1 MIQRFG
7 AVNILALI
15 GLFLILLVN
24 NAVLVTIFD
33 EWNSNGP
40 YSHGFLGFAVVLYVL
55 WLKREHFRGAQH
67 NPSILASFLF
77 LMSCLGLLIN
87 HLASIQLF
95 QQLMLFAVLVFYIAS
110 IYGFLM
116 LKKLFVPL
124 VMLALILPIWN
135 VFQTPLRELS
145 TIAGDLGPRL
155 IGIDVLRD
163 DYRLSTFGGLFDVE
177 PSCSGL
183 GFFMV
188 SALFAACVSF
198 FNKLTLKKSLQFLL
212 ICLCFAILANWVR
225 IIGIIVVGSY
235 THMQHFIVQDHLTF
249 GWGVFAVFLVP
260 LIYLSRH
267 SFDNESFDNE
277 SFDHETLLAEQATE
291 ANSIN
296 KISLVTT
303 FTIITSFIFAL
314 YWIPS
319 RFDEHYQF
327 HLPILEDYQ
336 LVSEDKP
343 SSPNWRPTSH
353 GVSSESF
360 NFFIKDEFSIQV
372 YLANY
377 IKQTQAHEMIYV
389 ENRLYD
395 KKRWSI
401 TEHDRF
407 QLEDN
412 QVNLLTLSRGQ
423 DRERLIAYWY
433 VVNGKHTA
441 NKKIAKLEEVRS
453 AITGKPG
460 ATLIAFAID
469 YRSPKHAEVSQQ
481 MQTFTQSFFNSIQQ

>member
-1 MIQRFG
+1 LLTRFSP
-7 AVNILALI
+7 VNIIALL
-15 GLFLILLVN
+15 GLSLILVVN
-24 NAVLVTIFD
+24 SDVLVTIFD

-55 WLKREHFRGAQH
+55 WLKRDNFRGAQH
-67 NPSILASFLF
+67 NPSIFASFLF
-77 LMSCLGLLIN
+77 LISCLGLLIN

-110 IYGFLM
+110 IYGFTM
-116 LKKLFVPL
+116 LKKLFFPL

-145 TIAGDLGPRL
+145 TIAGDLGPSL

-177 PSCSGL
+177 PACSGL

-198 FNKLTLKKSLQFLL
+198 FNALTLKKSLQFLL

-249 GWGVFAVFLVP
+249 GWGVFSVFLVP

-267 SFDNESFDNE
+267 SFDNESVDHE
-277 SFDHETLLAEQATE
+277 SFHHETLLAEQVTE
-291 ANSIN
+291 TNRIN
-296 KISLVTT
+296 KTSLVVT
-303 FTIITSFIFAL
+303 FTIITSFILAL

-319 RFDEHYQF
+319 RFDERYQF
-327 HLPILEDYQ
+327 HLPILEGYE
-336 LVSEDKP
+336 LVSEDKL
-343 SSPNWRPTSH
+343 SSPNWRPLSH

-360 NFFIKDEFSIQV
+360 NFFIKDEFSVQV

-377 IKQTQAHEMIYV
+377 IKQRQAHEMIYV
-389 ENRLYD
+389 ENRLFD
-395 KKRWSI
+395 KKRWSVI
-401 TEHDRF
+401 DKDKL
-407 QLEDN
+407 QLKSN
-412 QVNLLTLSRGQ
+412 QVNLLTLNRGQ
-423 DRERLIAYWY
+423 QRERLIAYWY
-433 VVNGKHTA
+433 VVNGTHTA
-441 NKKIAKLEEVRS
+441 NKKVAKLEEVRS
-453 AITGKPG
+453 AIIGEPG
-460 ATLIAFAID
+460 ATLIAFSID
-469 YRSPKHAEVSQQ
+469 YRSAGQVEAVKHMLAFT
-481 MQTFTQSFFNSIQQ
+481 QTFFNNTP